1 MLGSLDQ
8 AADSMMGL
16 AKQKTRID
24 LPVVLARNVKASN
37 EIINLN
43 FDNVEYHLFML
54 FKIQRQT
61 DKFTFHVHFNMA
73 AKYLS
78 KQ

>member
-24 LPVVLARNVKASN
+24 LPVVLARNVRRA
-37 EIINLN
+37 
-43 FDNVEYHLFML
+43 M
-54 FKIQRQT
+54 R
-61 DKFTFHVHFNMA
+61 
-73 AKYLS
+73 
-78 KQ
+78 